1 MTDPMRGM
9 GDDEGLA
16 AEYVLGTLPLPD
28 RTEAER
34 RIVQDP
40 AFAAMVAAWE
50 GRLAGLN
57 AGYAEAAPPAGVVQR
72 VEARLFPLA
81 PQRRRPWSV
90 VAGAVAGLAL
100 AALAA
105 GVVLP
110 VVTPG
115 PPAVTGG

>member
-1 MTDPMRGM
+1 
-9 GDDEGLA
+9 
-16 AEYVLGTLPLPD
+16 
-28 RTEAER
+28 
-34 RIVQDP
+34 
-40 AFAAMVAAWE
+40 
-50 GRLAGLN
+50 
-57 AGYAEAAPPAGVVQR
+57 VVQR